1 MIINLHCLFCCGFA
15 VYVRLA
21 AEYFLGSQYWGVQ
34 KISGV
39 YASSYTAEPGATPPG
54 NGVREY
60 NPRKIFEI

>member
-1 MIINLHCLFCCGFA
+1 MHRNEQLWNFHP
-15 VYVRLA
+15 
-21 AEYFLGSQYWGVQ
+21 
-34 KISGV
+34 